1 MNDMSSMS
9 RENKKQQ
16 LRSRVISS
24 DAPPVRPGAMQEDA
38 EEAARLEQKKARRR
52 RRIFLALLLLLVA
65 AGVGGWFYYRRNYQ
79 YTSFETSWQVDLNE
93 GSLVSYEAYG
103 TNILKVT
110 KDGASYMDNK
120 GKPVWT
126 DSYEMKN
133 PTVAVHGDY
142 AVIADRQGNSIY
154 IYNTLGREG
163 EATTI
168 LPISK
173 VAISATGVVAAVL
186 EDSTASYVTFYN
198 RDGTS
203 LDITIKTIISGD
215 GYVMDAAL
223 SEDGTQLMCSVAYLT
238 NGELKNRVVFYD
250 FSEVGKNIPNRMV
263 GGFDD
268 EFDAAMVPRVTYLS
282 EPYSCAFSVNGMT
295 FFSSKNL
302 ASPEMIGQ
310 YLVEEEIESVF
321 YSEDYAA
328 MIVRNTSGEYN
339 NRLEVCKSDGSH
351 VLTKEFNYEYTHADI
366 DGDLIILYNEDSCQV
381 FNMAGVQKLY
391 AAFDF
396 TIDCVRQGRFPNTL
410 IVTGPQQMREI
421 RLH

>member
-1 MNDMSSMS
+1 MGDMSSMS
-9 RENKKQQ
+9 RESKKRE

-24 DAPPVRPGAMQEDA
+24 ETSVYRPGFEAEGA
-38 EEAARLEQKKARRR
+38 EEEAREALRRARRR
-52 RRIFLALLLLLVA
+52 RRLIVIVMVIVA
-65 AGVGGWFYYRRNYQ
+65 AAGAAGWFYYRRNYQ
-79 YTSFETSWQVDLNE
+79 YTSYETSWQVDLNE
-93 GSLVSYEAYG
+93 GSLVSYEAFG
-103 TNILKVT
+103 TNVLKVT
-110 KDGASYMDNK
+110 KDGASYIDNK

-133 PTVAVHGDY
+133 PVVTVHGEY
-142 AVIADRQGNSIY
+142 AAVVDRQGNSIY
-154 IYNTLGREG
+154 IYNTQGREG
-163 EATTI
+163 ETTTI

-173 VAISATGVVAAVL
+173 AAVSGGGVVAAVL

-203 LDITIKTIISGD
+203 LDITVKTIMSGD
-215 GYVMDAAL
+215 GYVMDVAL
-223 SEDGTQLMCSVAYLT
+223 SDDGTQLMCSVAYLT
-238 NGELKNRVVFYD
+238 NGELKTRVVFYD

-268 EFDAAMVPRVTYLS
+268 EFGDAMVPRVTYLS

-295 FFSSKNL
+295 FFTSKNL
-302 ASPEMIGQ
+302 ASPEVVGQ
-310 YLVEEEIESVF
+310 YTVEEEIESVL

-328 MIVRNTSGEYN
+328 IIVRNTTGEYN
-339 NRLEVCKSDGSH
+339 NRLEVCKSDGTH
-351 VLTKEFNYEYTHADI
+351 VLTKEFNYDYTHADI
-366 DGDLIILYNEDSCQV
+366 DGDQIVLYNENSCQV

-396 TIDCVRQGRFPNTL
+396 TVDRVRQGRFPNSL
-410 IVTGPQQMREI
+410 LVTGPQQMREI